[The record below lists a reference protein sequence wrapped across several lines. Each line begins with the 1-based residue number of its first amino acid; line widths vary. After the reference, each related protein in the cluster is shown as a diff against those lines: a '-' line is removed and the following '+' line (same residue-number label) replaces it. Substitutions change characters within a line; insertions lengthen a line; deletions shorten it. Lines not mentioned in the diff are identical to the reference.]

1 MVDRE
6 WEWMIEYGNGYFVH
20 CNCSRLLS
28 TSAFTQP
35 DPHRS
40 PRMAEDELREQL
52 SADGFVA
59 SKDSFLARYNDPF
72 TPPIVR
78 RNEVLVR

>member
-1 MVDRE
+1 
-6 WEWMIEYGNGYFVH
+6 
-20 CNCSRLLS
+20 
-28 TSAFTQP
+28 
-35 DPHRS
+35 
-40 PRMAEDELREQL
+40 MAEDELREQL